1 MIIILKINNLNVQMI
16 DFLDNDKSVTFHLL
30 DGKIEMILETE
41 TNYNSFKD
49 QTNAILL
56 NDGKI
61 FIFIFLDYFLSQFYS
76 T

>member
-1 MIIILKINNLNVQMI
+1 MSIILKINNLNVQMI
-16 DFLDNDKSVTFHLL
+16 DFRDNDKSVTFHLL

-61 FIFIFLDYFLSQFYS
+61 FIFIFLDYFLFYS